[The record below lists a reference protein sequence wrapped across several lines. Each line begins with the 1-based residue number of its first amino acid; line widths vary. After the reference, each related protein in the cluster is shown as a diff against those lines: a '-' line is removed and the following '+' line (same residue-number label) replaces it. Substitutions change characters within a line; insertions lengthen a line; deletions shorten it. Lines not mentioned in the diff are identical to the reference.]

1 MRQSDIRFGGA
12 TIPAHEHGGW
22 ALPGGRR
29 TSNAVEA
36 MALAA
41 DLARVIDRAPK
52 RLKPVA
58 TKPVITHRKAQS
70 ARWPHAGA

>member
-29 TSNAVEA
+29 TYNAAEA
-36 MALAA
+36 MAIAA
-41 DLARVIDRAPK
+41 DLAKVIDREPK
-52 RLKPVA
+52 RLKP
-58 TKPVITHRKAQS
+58 TQTEPVVTHRKAT
-70 ARWPHAGA
+70 ALRGVYAAP